1 MSEQQ
6 AAGFALS
13 MGQRRLWSL
22 DHAAVGG
29 PAFTLRRAYRLR
41 GPLDRAALATALR
54 AVVAGHEAL
63 RTRYGLAG
71 GEPYQVVDAPGK
83 SPSPPAGRVEG
94 TEPED
99 GPGGSPPVG
108 TGAGG
113 GPGDSPFA
121 WTDLTGEPDPE
132 RSAAEFAEPPFDLM
146 AGPLFRARLIGL
158 SADDHVL
165 LLTAHESVADNRSML
180 LVERDL
186 RAAYTGGPAAVP
198 RPPARYGDFADRQ
211 RDHVAGLAEHLGY
224 WRRQLAGAPPVL
236 ELPGRRR
243 PPPTYRGGRIP
254 FTLPADLARRLRGW
268 DEDEDSN
275 DVLPAMVA
283 VLAGFQAVLARRAG
297 VNDLVVG
304 VPVPGRPRAEY
315 DGVVGPFAGRV
326 MLRGDLSG
334 NPAFAEL
341 VDRVRDTVLDAH
353 TYQDL
358 PFEALLDDPPPYG
371 AGGPGG
377 FGGSD
382 VPGGFGA
389 PGAPGGPG
397 ATGGSGGPGGP
408 GGSDTPGDSGRQ
420 PIAQV
425 WFEVVEAGPGLD
437 LPGLEVSPF
446 PTAPIT
452 TRFDIELR
460 LTGDGSGELVYAVD
474 LFDRSTM
481 AGFADDLL
489 AFLSAA
495 ADDPRIRVAEAG
507 PSPDTRRP
515 DPSPG
520 AEPYGEGSGDGAAV
534 EHGGRERTDG
544 RERADGREE
553 ADVRERADGCERV
566 IARIWRD
573 ALCVDRV
580 GRHDDFFELGGHS
593 RLAIKVA
600 DRLRDA
606 FHADLPLRVIFDHRT
621 VAELATV
628 ITART

>member
-13 MGQRRLWSL
+13 MGQRRLWSP

-29 PAFTLRRAYRLR
+29 PAFTLRRAHRLR
-41 GPLDRAALATALR
+41 GPLDRAALATALC

-71 GEPYQVVDAPGK
+71 GEPYQVVDAPG
-83 SPSPPAGRVEG
+83 R
-94 TEPED
+94 
-99 GPGGSPPVG
+99 
-108 TGAGG
+108 
-113 GPGDSPFA
+113 SPFA
-121 WTDLTGEPDPE
+121 WTDLTGETDPE
-132 RSAAEFAEPPFDLM
+132 RSAAEFVEPPFDLI

-198 RPPARYGDFADRQ
+198 RPSARYGDFADRQ

-243 PPPTYRGGRIP
+243 TPPTYRGGRIP
-254 FTLPADLARRLRGW
+254 FTLPADLARRLRRW

-371 AGGPGG
+371 AGG
-377 FGGSD
+377 
-382 VPGGFGA
+382 
-389 PGAPGGPG
+389 
-397 ATGGSGGPGGP
+397 SG
-408 GGSDTPGDSGRQ
+408 TLGDSGRQ

-489 AFLSAA
+489 ALLSAA
-495 ADDPRIRVAEAG
+495 AADPRIRVAEAG
-507 PSPDTRRP
+507 PAPGIRRP
-515 DPSPG
+515 DPPPG
-520 AEPYGEGSGDGAAV
+520 AEPYGEGSGDGTAA
-534 EHGGRERTDG
+534 EHDGCARTDKQELAGGRE
-544 RERADGREE
+544 A
-553 ADVRERADGCERV
+553 ADGCERV

-573 ALCVDRV
+573 ALCVDRI

-606 FHADLPLRVIFDHRT
+606 FHTDLPLRVIFDHRT

-628 ITART
+628 ITARTRPAPTP

>member
-13 MGQRRLWSL
+13 MGQRRLWSP

-71 GEPYQVVDAPGK
+71 GEPYQVVDAPG
-83 SPSPPAGRVEG
+83 R
-94 TEPED
+94 
-99 GPGGSPPVG
+99 
-108 TGAGG
+108 
-113 GPGDSPFA
+113 SPFA
-121 WTDLTGEPDPE
+121 WTDLTGETDPE
-132 RSAAEFAEPPFDLM
+132 RSAAEFVEPPFDLI

-165 LLTAHESVADNRSML
+165 LLTAHEGVADNWSML

-211 RDHVAGLAEHLGY
+211 RDHVAGLTEHLGY

-243 PPPTYRGGRIP
+243 TPPTYRGGRIP
-254 FTLPADLARRLRGW
+254 FTLPADLARRLRRW

-304 VPVPGRPRAEY
+304 VPVPGRPWAEY

-334 NPAFAEL
+334 DPAFAEL

-371 AGGPGG
+371 AGGSGG
-377 FGGSD
+377 
-382 VPGGFGA
+382 
-389 PGAPGGPG
+389 PGAPGGS
-397 ATGGSGGPGGP
+397 GGSGGPG
-408 GGSDTPGDSGRQ
+408 TPGDSGRQ

-425 WFEVVEAGPGLD
+425 WFEVAEAGPGLD

-474 LFDRSTM
+474 LFDRSSM
-481 AGFADDLL
+481 AGLADDLL
-489 AFLSAA
+489 ALLSAA
-495 ADDPRIRVAEAG
+495 AADPRIRVAEAG
-507 PSPDTRRP
+507 PSPGTRRP
-515 DPSPG
+515 DPPPG
-520 AEPYGEGSGDGAAV
+520 AEPYGEGAGDGTAV
-534 EHGGRERTDG
+534 EHDGRERTDTQERADDREEADG
-544 RERADGREE
+544 CERADGREE
-553 ADVRERADGCERV
+553 ADGCERV

-628 ITART
+628 ITARTRPAPTP